1 MSIQL
6 ALLHKPALQDS
17 CPPQAAIGPVMG
29 VIHRAADL
37 KATMF
42 ASVPTAHP
50 PQPYTQTHCSLLSQA
65 WLQPGLDSIQSEAD
79 PN

>member
-6 ALLHKPALQDS
+6 ALLHKSALQDS
-17 CPPQAAIGPVMG
+17 CHPQLAIGPVVGM
-29 VIHRAADL
+29 IHRVADL
-37 KATMF
+37 EATMF
-42 ASVPTAHP
+42 ASITTAHP

-65 WLQPGLDSIQSEAD
+65 WLQPGLDSIQSEVD